1 MKSHSY
7 HLPDLELEKETG
19 HQEEIRGVEEE
30 EGVGIKDGSRR
41 GCRMEVMVLVVAIQ
55 AEEAIRA
62 EEAIKVEEGH
72 MVVVEM
78 IRTES
83 AGMGTEESDLDHL
96 ARVKVK
102 ARVKDGSPVEG
113 MMDLLH
119 LDDLDLEVQD
129 EGKGRDH
136 HHQGVDHLHQ
146 PPGAEMTPHH
156 QGDETTF
163 VLDVHHHHEDV
174 GMTTIPRPERFVTTH
189 HPQGRDEIL
198 PHLEVK
204 QMAIHHPDAV
214 GTIHHLVEL
223 EVETNRDPDPG
234 RDQLPS
240 LLLEDVVGAR
250 AEVGVERGHHH
261 PMSGDEGVRPRLHP
275 ERMLLKTRWIRAMGM
290 VGRLRSQK
298 WSERDEGSKRKRRPK
313 S

>member
-1 MKSHSY
+1 MRSHSY
-7 HLPDLELEKETG
+7 HRPDLELEKGIG

-30 EGVGIKDGSRR
+30 EGVGNKDGNHP

-55 AEEAIRA
+55 AEEAIRV

-78 IRTES
+78 IGTES
-83 AGMGTEESDLDHL
+83 AGMDTWEIAPDHL
-96 ARVKVK
+96 TRVK
-102 ARVKDGSPVEG
+102 AKDGSLVEG
-113 MMDLLH
+113 MTDLLH

-136 HHQGVDHLHQ
+136 HHQGVEHLHQ
-146 PPGAEMTPHH
+146 LPGAEMTLHH
-156 QGDETTF
+156 HGDETTL

-204 QMAIHHPDAV
+204 
-214 GTIHHLVEL
+214 
-223 EVETNRDPDPG
+223 
-234 RDQLPS
+234 
-240 LLLEDVVGAR
+240 
-250 AEVGVERGHHH
+250 
-261 PMSGDEGVRPRLHP
+261 
-275 ERMLLKTRWIRAMGM
+275 
-290 VGRLRSQK
+290 
-298 WSERDEGSKRKRRPK
+298 
-313 S
+313 